1 MTISKRHFLIAT
13 AALAMTATL
22 HGTLPA
28 IADGQRTAGRT
39 DFQNLVIVLKGDI
52 NTKISLSKPQME
64 KFNRMKMNNRSA
76 YIDEIISRALKSQR
90 GNGDTNDKGASEYFY
105 ADREA
110 FWCGKCNENDGRVQH
125 KYGISGPEFKDGISA
140 FITASF

>member
-13 AALAMTATL
+13 AALAMAATL

-52 NTKISLSKPQME
+52 NTKISLSKSQME
-64 KFNRMKMNNRSA
+64 KFNRMKMDNRSA
-76 YIDEIISRALKSQR
+76 YIDEIISRALKS
-90 GNGDTNDKGASEYFY
+90 GDTNDKGASEYFY
-105 ADREA
+105 ADRGA

-125 KYGISGPEFKDGISA
+125 KYGISGPGFKDGISA